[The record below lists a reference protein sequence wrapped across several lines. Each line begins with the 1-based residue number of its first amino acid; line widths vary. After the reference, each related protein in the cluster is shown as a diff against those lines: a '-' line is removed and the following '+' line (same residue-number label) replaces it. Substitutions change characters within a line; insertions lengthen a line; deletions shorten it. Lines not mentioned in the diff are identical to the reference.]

1 MVVRNGRLLVGKIH
15 ATTFSKGL
23 VTDSAGAF
31 LPRVGKFFIADF
43 VDL

>member
-1 MVVRNGRLLVGKIH
+1 MVIRNGRLLVGKNYARI
-15 ATTFSKGL
+15 FSKGV